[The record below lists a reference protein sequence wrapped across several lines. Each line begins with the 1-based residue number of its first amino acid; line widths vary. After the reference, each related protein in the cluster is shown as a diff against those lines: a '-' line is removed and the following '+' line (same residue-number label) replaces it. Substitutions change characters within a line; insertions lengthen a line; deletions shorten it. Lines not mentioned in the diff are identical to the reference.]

1 MADITFY
8 THPYSRGRIVR
19 WMLEETGLPYDV
31 EIKDFGTSM
40 KAADYLAIN
49 PMGKV
54 PAIRHGSTV
63 VTEVAAICAYLA
75 ELVPDKALA
84 PAVGSRERGTY
95 YRWMFFVAGPLEMA
109 TTAKAFDWKIDAEN
123 ARAVGCGQRTDAM
136 DALESALKNKSY
148 ICGDHFTAAD
158 LLTASYLGWGMM
170 QKTLEERPVFLDYVA
185 RMNAREA
192 SVRASGIDDALAAK
206 AQG

>member
-192 SVRASGIDDALAAK
+192 SVRASGIDDALAK
-206 AQG
+206 G